1 MEPFYT
7 LENLHLAAALAK
19 PARLAVLGNPV
30 AHSASPQMH
39 QAAIDAHDIEASY
52 VRLEVKIGQ
61 ISTAFQMMSD
71 MSFFGCNVTVPH
83 KLEAMAACS
92 EVSEQAR
99 LLGAVNTVVF
109 RNGYSIGYNT
119 DGPGFHNAIAD
130 SFGLKLSEI
139 HTVILGAGGGAGQAI
154 ATQCALE
161 KPAQLTLV
169 NRDVAKL
176 DDLRDRLTIISPE
189 TQIQVLSFHDKAL
202 KKFCLDANLLIQTT
216 SVGLKKNDPALVP
229 DDYFSSKT
237 RIYDTIYQP
246 PETKFLSSGVA
257 AGCETDNG
265 MSLLIHQGAIA
276 FQHWFPNT
284 NPLPFMRAA
293 MNQS

>member
-7 LENLHLAAALAK
+7 LKNLHLAAALAK

-30 AHSASPQMH
+30 AHSASPRMH
-39 QAAIDAHDIEASY
+39 QVAIDAHNIEASY
-52 VRLEVKIGQ
+52 VRLEVEIGK
-61 ISTAFQMMSD
+61 ISTAFQMMAE
-71 MSFFGCNVTVPH
+71 MGFIGCNVTIPH

-99 LLGAVNTVVF
+99 ILGAVNTVVF
-109 RNGYSIGYNT
+109 QNGYSIGYNT
-119 DGPGFHNAIAD
+119 DGPGFQNAIAN

-169 NRDVAKL
+169 NRNEAKL
-176 DDLRDRLTIISPE
+176 DSLRDRLKIISPA
-189 TQIQVLSFHDKAL
+189 TQIHVLCFQNKAL
-202 KKFCLDANLLIQTT
+202 KKYCLDADLLIQTT
-216 SVGLKKNDPALVP
+216 SVGLKENDPALVP
-229 DDYFSSKT
+229 DDFFSPKT

-246 PETKFLSSGVA
+246 PETKFLSSGLA
-257 AGCETDNG
+257 AGCKTDNG
-265 MSLLIHQGAIA
+265 KSLLIHQGAIS
-276 FQHWFPNT
+276 FQHWFPHT

>member
-1 MEPFYT
+1 
-7 LENLHLAAALAK
+7 
-19 PARLAVLGNPV
+19 
-30 AHSASPQMH
+30 
-39 QAAIDAHDIEASY
+39 
-52 VRLEVKIGQ
+52 
-61 ISTAFQMMSD
+61 
-71 MSFFGCNVTVPH
+71 
-83 KLEAMAACS
+83 
-92 EVSEQAR
+92 
-99 LLGAVNTVVF
+99 
-109 RNGYSIGYNT
+109 
-119 DGPGFHNAIAD
+119 
-130 SFGLKLSEI
+130 
-139 HTVILGAGGGAGQAI
+139 VILGAGGGAGQAI